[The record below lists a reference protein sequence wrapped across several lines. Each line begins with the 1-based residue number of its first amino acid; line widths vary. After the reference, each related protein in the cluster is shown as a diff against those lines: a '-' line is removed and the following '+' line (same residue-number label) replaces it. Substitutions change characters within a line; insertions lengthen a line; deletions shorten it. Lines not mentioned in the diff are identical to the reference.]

1 MEKSMV
7 RGHRKRASNSKKKEK
22 REDEED
28 YIAFS

>member
-7 RGHRKRASNSKKKEK
+7 RGHRKEPQIQKKEK